1 MRNDWPILDP
11 SKRDWF
17 ERHPLAVAFDLLGME
32 FVVDREGSTTSGRIV
47 EVEAYGGPEDLA
59 SHASNLKAGKEALY
73 NEVGRL
79 YMYRSYGIHTML
91 NIVAHEPDIAGAIL
105 IRALEPLTG
114 IPTMQERRGT
124 ETLRL
129 LTSGPGVLC
138 QALGLR
144 LTDNR
149 YDLIE
154 ESSIRLMPGTPPE
167 CVICGPRIG
176 ISKSIDH
183 PWRLFDANSAYISS
197 HRRGQVVDRSTLV
210 FEDRS

>member
-1 MRNDWPILDP
+1 MGASNRE
-11 SKRDWF
+11 WF

-32 FVVDREGSTTSGRIV
+32 IVVERDGARTSGRIV
-47 EVEAYGGPEDLA
+47 EVEAYGGPDDFA
-59 SHASNLKAGKEALY
+59 SHANNLKAGKAALY

-91 NIVAHEPDIAGAIL
+91 NVVAHEPDVAGAIL
-105 IRALEPLTG
+105 IRALEPTTG
-114 IPTMQERRGT
+114 IPTMQERRQT
-124 ETLRL
+124 EKLRL

-138 QALGLR
+138 QSLGLR

-154 ESSIRLMPGTPPE
+154 ETSIRLVAGTQPIR
-167 CVICGPRIG
+167 VMCGPRIG

-183 PWRLFDANSAYISS
+183 PWRLFDADSSFVSS
-197 HRRGQVVDRSTLV
+197 HRRGQMVDRSTLV
-210 FEDRS
+210 FEDQL